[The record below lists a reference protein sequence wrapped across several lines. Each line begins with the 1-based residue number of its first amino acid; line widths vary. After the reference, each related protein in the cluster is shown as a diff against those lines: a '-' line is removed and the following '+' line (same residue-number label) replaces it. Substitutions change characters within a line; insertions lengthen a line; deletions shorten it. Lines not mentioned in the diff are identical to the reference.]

1 MLTPSP
7 SVVREGTPGDYLQVW
22 KLFLQGHNENGLFAL
37 APHKIEWLL
46 TRLLCPEAI
55 HPADTGLRGAIG
67 VIGPPNALEALCVL
81 TIAEYWYTDE
91 KHLEEFLVYVDPEYR
106 QSDHAKALVA
116 WMKHQTDI
124 TGIPL
129 LTGIISKERTQAKC
143 RLYGRMLP
151 KIGEFFLY
159 TGKGGQVTGASSA
172 AFA

>member
-1 MLTPSP
+1 MIQPSP
-7 SVVREGTPGDYLQVW
+7 SIVRDGRVEDWVEVW
-22 KLFLQGHNENGLFAL
+22 RLFLQGHRENGIFAL
-37 APHKIEWLL
+37 APHKIQWLL
-46 TRLLCPEAI
+46 TRLLCPETI
-55 HPADTGLRGAIG
+55 HPADTGLRGVVG
-67 VIGPPNALEALCVL
+67 VIGPVGALEALCVL
-81 TIAEYWYTDE
+81 TVAEYWYTDE

-151 KIGEFFLY
+151 KVGEFFLY
-159 TGKGGQVTGASSA
+159 TGKGGLVEASSA